1 MPSPGHRLGW
11 WALLLAVALVALYVA
26 LPRIAGLDETW
37 GLLRDGNPWWLAA
50 AAAFEVCSYGGYV
63 VAFRRIIARDGA
75 RIGWRETYDITMAGV
90 AATRLLATAGAGGIA
105 LTAWALSRSGM
116 DRRLVATRLT
126 TFYVVLYGLYMIAL
140 VVVGVGLF
148 AGALSGAAPFGL
160 TVVPAIFGG
169 VAIVVA
175 LTLALVPPPPRAEPA
190 PEAAGRGARWRA
202 RVAAA
207 ASAVS
212 SGLRGVL
219 ALLARRDVA
228 LAGAV
233 AWWAFDIAV
242 LWSCLHAFG
251 VPPPV
256 GVVVMAYFTGMLAN
270 TLPLPGGIGGVEGG
284 MIGALIAFG
293 VADGLAIV
301 SVLSYRAFAFWLPT
315 IPGVISY
322 VRLRREVADWSDDR
336 SAVSS

>member
-1 MPSPGHRLGW
+1 MPSTAHRLGW
-11 WALLLAVALVALYVA
+11 WALALAVALVALYVA

-37 GLLRDGNPWWLAA
+37 GLLRDGDPWWLAA

-63 VAFRRIIARDGA
+63 VAFRRILARDGA

-105 LTAWALSRSGM
+105 LTAWALSRSGL
-116 DRRLVATRLT
+116 DRRLVASRLT
-126 TFYVVLYGLYMIAL
+126 TFYVVLYGLYMVAL
-140 VVVGVGLF
+140 VVVGTGLF
-148 AGALSGAAPFGL
+148 AGVIGGAAPFGL

-169 VAIVVA
+169 IAIVVA
-175 LTLALVPPPPRAEPA
+175 LTLALVPPDAGNG
-190 PEAAGRGARWRA
+190 PEHGGRWRA
-202 RVAAA
+202 RIAAA
-207 ASAVS
+207 GGAVS
-212 SGLRGVL
+212 SGLRGAL
-219 ALLARRDVA
+219 ALLVRRDVA

-322 VRLRREVADWSDDR
+322 VRLRREVADWSGDR
-336 SAVSS
+336 TAVSS

>member
-1 MPSPGHRLGW
+1 M
-11 WALLLAVALVALYVA
+11 A

-37 GLLRDGNPWWLAA
+37 GLLRTGDPWWLAV

-63 VAFRRIIARDGA
+63 VAFRRILAGPGP

-116 DRRLVATRLT
+116 DRREVGSRLT

-140 VVVGVGLF
+140 LLVGIGLHS
-148 AGALSGAAPFGL
+148 GLLGGAAPFGL
-160 TVVPAIFGG
+160 TVVPALFAG
-169 VAIVVA
+169 VVIVAA
-175 LTLALVPPPPRAEPA
+175 LTLALVPPDAGDGPA
-190 PEAAGRGARWRA
+190 HADGRSYRWRA
-202 RVAAA
+202 RIAAA
-207 ASAVS
+207 GGAVS
-212 SGLRGVL
+212 TGLRGAL
-219 ALLARRDVA
+219 RLLARRDLA

-233 AWWAFDIAV
+233 AWWGFDVAV
-242 LWSCLHAFG
+242 LWACLHAFG
-251 VPPPV
+251 EPPAL

-284 MIGALIAFG
+284 MIGALIAFDVTG
-293 VADGLAIV
+293 GLAIV

-315 IPGVISY
+315 VPGLIAY
-322 VRLRREVADWSDDR
+322 VRLRRRISDWDGER
-336 SAVSS
+336 RAAAG

>member
-1 MPSPGHRLGW
+1 MPPTAHRLGW
-11 WALLLAVALVALYVA
+11 WALALAVALLALYVA

-37 GLLRDGNPWWLAA
+37 GLLRDGDPWWLAA
-50 AAAFEVCSYGGYV
+50 AAAFEVCSYGCYV
-63 VAFRRIIARDGA
+63 VAFRRILAGDGA

-116 DRRLVATRLT
+116 DRRVVASRLT
-126 TFYVVLYGLYMIAL
+126 TFYVVLYGLYMVAL

-148 AGALSGAAPFGL
+148 TGVLGGAAPFGL

-175 LTLALVPPPPRAEPA
+175 LTLALVPPD
-190 PEAAGRGARWRA
+190 AGDSREHGDGWRA
-202 RVAAA
+202 RIAAA
-207 ASAVS
+207 GGAVS
-212 SGLRGVL
+212 SGLRGAL

-228 LAGAV
+228 LGGAV
-233 AWWAFDIAV
+233 GWWAFDVAV
-242 LWSCLHAFG
+242 LWACLHAFG
-251 VPPPV
+251 VPPPFA
-256 GVVVMAYFTGMLAN
+256 VVVMAYFTGMLAN